1 MTASRFLSFLRSFA
15 NETIPLVIAS
25 VAKQSIFMARYA
37 RLASGL
43 WILLILA
50 ASLLPRD
57 TSGASGT
64 SWHMFGYGVLVLLLA
79 SWLPVLR
86 AAVAAW
92 TIGAIVELLQWIV
105 AYRMA
110 ETGDLVAN
118 AAGVALGLI
127 LRAGY
132 LAFAR

>member
-1 MTASRFLSFLRSFA
+1 
-15 NETIPLVIAS
+15 
-25 VAKQSIFMARYA
+25 MARYA
-37 RLASGL
+37 RVASGL

-79 SWLPVLR
+79 SWLPVAR
-86 AAVAAW
+86 AAVTAW